1 MNAKQLVDK
10 LLEDRPDHRL
20 LVLYDATG
28 DGTTS
33 TAVGTWVSPDGEV
46 LKDNA
51 VIEYWDTDNIDQNPS
66 GVAEF
71 QELGDAKVL
80 KFGDWQVT
88 SDDVSNL
95 AKAHLSF
102 AHDKDDV
109 GNDINVVQAR
119 AVLSMLSLIV
129 DELNKVRDSE

>member
-80 KFGDWQVT
+80 KFGDWEAT
-88 SDDVSNL
+88 REDVLNL
-95 AKAHLSF
+95 ASVHLSF

-109 GNDINVVQAR
+109 DNDINAVQAR
-119 AVLSMLSLIV
+119 SVTDNADRIV
-129 DELNKVRDSE
+129 VELNKVRDSE